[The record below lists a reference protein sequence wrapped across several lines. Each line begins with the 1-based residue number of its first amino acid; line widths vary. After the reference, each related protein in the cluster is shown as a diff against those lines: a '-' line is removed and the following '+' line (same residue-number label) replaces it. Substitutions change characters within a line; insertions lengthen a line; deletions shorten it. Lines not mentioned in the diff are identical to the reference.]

1 MKSPVGRYIARA
13 CSMIASLLLVS
24 CAMKVAPTGGPRDT
38 EAAVVIETEPRNG
51 STNVGTP
58 IVRFV
63 FDDYVD
69 RSVRNAVTVLP
80 VVRFQTSYAGDEIE
94 VTFTDTLAPNTT
106 YTVTLGTSWTDVRG
120 NTPAQSTTIAFS
132 TGSSLDSGVVA
143 GKVFGAS
150 LASVTVFCYP
160 QQQIDSASFSPRSVR
175 PLYFQ
180 PLGTTGA
187 FAIRGLADGR
197 YRVIAVRDENRNTL
211 LDGTEEYCIAPQDV
225 VVAQGKASDLRLL
238 LGPPLDSLGPI
249 VQRIRALNQ
258 HVVSLQLSEQASY
271 LDRTQPIVVS
281 GGDRRDTAQALWLDR
296 VPSDVAFVRFA
307 SPLDTVRYT
316 LDVPA
321 NVFRDSLG
329 QSSAA
334 TSALKLEDRQ
344 FRGSRFPD
352 TASVRLAKRTP
363 ADSAQDLGV
372 GDAVQLA
379 FTQPMDTLA
388 ARFEAWHT
396 SERGAHSIRLQWQDP
411 TTLLIMPTVHRLP
424 QTWYT
429 SEITMR
435 GLRALNG
442 TALTDTVLRLAHRT
456 QQRPADP
463 GSVRGRLVDSLVAI
477 EPTAN
482 LVVRFLDDKRR
493 VVVTHKIDA
502 SRSIVLDAIPP
513 GTYAIDVFDDRNG
526 NGRYDHGVIAPWM
539 PSEQWWPTSA
549 TVQVRPRWL
558 IEDLRVVMGL

>member
-180 PLGTTGA
+180 TLGTTGA

-225 VVAQGKASDLRLL
+225 VVAQGQASDLRLL

-456 QQRPADP
+456 QQRPPDP

>member
-1 MKSPVGRYIARA
+1 
-13 CSMIASLLLVS
+13 MIASLLLVS

-180 PLGTTGA
+180 ALGTTGA

-225 VVAQGKASDLRLL
+225 VVAQGQAGDLRLL

-329 QSSAA
+329 QRSAA

-456 QQRPADP
+456 QQRPPDP

-477 EPTAN
+477 EPTVS

>member
-180 PLGTTGA
+180 TLGTTGA

-197 YRVIAVRDENRNTL
+197 YRVIAVRDENRNML

-225 VVAQGKASDLRLL
+225 VVAQGQASDLRLL

-329 QSSAA
+329 QGSASTA
-334 TSALKLEDRQ
+334 VSKLEDRQ

-352 TASVRLAKRTP
+352 TATVRLAKRTP

-456 QQRPADP
+456 QQRPPDP

>member
-1 MKSPVGRYIARA
+1 
-13 CSMIASLLLVS
+13 MIASLLLVS

>member
-1 MKSPVGRYIARA
+1 
-13 CSMIASLLLVS
+13 MIASLLLVS

-51 STNVGTP
+51 STNVGAP

-180 PLGTTGA
+180 TLGTTGA

-225 VVAQGKASDLRLL
+225 VVAQGQASDLRLL

>member
-1 MKSPVGRYIARA
+1 
-13 CSMIASLLLVS
+13 MIASLLLVS

-180 PLGTTGA
+180 TLGTTGA

-225 VVAQGKASDLRLL
+225 VVAQGQASDLRLL

-456 QQRPADP
+456 QQRPPDP

>member
-180 PLGTTGA
+180 TLGTTGA

-225 VVAQGKASDLRLL
+225 VVAQGQASDLRLL

-456 QQRPADP
+456 QQRPPDP

-549 TVQVRPRWL
+549 TLQVRPRWL